1 MIEDGALTEALREHL
16 PKQRWFGG
24 SEEDAAAAEVVG
36 VETLRDEWPAMVQ
49 VLVSVPSH
57 GTASTYQVVVGLR
70 PEDSRDSFLEGKGDS
85 IFGEIPCELG
95 RAVAYDAVVD
105 PELSLCLLERTAPD
119 ASAERARLLGVDQ
132 SNTSIVFDEKLI
144 MKLFRRID
152 DGPNPDVEVTEALAG
167 NGFAN
172 IARPVGAWEGGG
184 GHLAVVSEFLAGGT
198 DGFQLALTSLRD
210 LYDAR
215 TKPHEAGGDFGPDA
229 CRLGSI
235 TAEMHVALA
244 RAFGTSAADTS
255 SWVADMRTQLE
266 RLPAD
271 VEVDRARVQ
280 AQYDRLLS
288 IDAGPAIRIHG
299 DFHLGQVMRT
309 DAGWHVLD
317 FEGEPARPL
326 AERRRPSSPLRDV
339 AGMLR
344 SFHYGAAVGLREYGG
359 DADEEVLAL
368 ATEWEHHNRVNFL
381 EGYFGTE
388 GIDEV
393 LPASEVDRA
402 VVLAAFELDK
412 AIYEIAYEA
421 SHRIEWV
428 GIPLSAVQ
436 RILEEAARGHRT
448 A

>member
-1 MIEDGALTEALREHL
+1 MIEHGALQAALRAFL

-24 SEEDAAAAEVVG
+24 TEADAAAAQVAS
-36 VETLRDEWPAMVQ
+36 VEALRSEWPCLVQ
-49 VLVSVPSH
+49 VLASVPAH
-57 GTASTYQVVVGLR
+57 GGTSTYQVVLGLR
-70 PEDSRDSFLEGKGDS
+70 PVESHDAFLEGKGDA
-85 IFGEIPCELG
+85 ILG
-95 RAVAYDAVVD
+95 DLETALGVAVAYDAAID
-105 PELSLCLLERTAPD
+105 PELAMCLLERTAPA
-119 ASAERARLLGVDQ
+119 ASAERARLLGADQ

-152 DGPNPDVEVTEALAG
+152 DGPNPDVEVTEALASA
-167 NGFAN
+167 GFAA
-172 IARPVGAWEGGG
+172 IAHPVGAWAGGG

-215 TKPHEAGGDFGPDA
+215 TLPHEAGGDFGPDA
-229 CRLGSI
+229 NRLGSI

-244 RAFGTSAADTS
+244 GAFGRSPADTA
-255 SWVADMRTQLE
+255 SWMADMRTQLE

-271 VEVDRARVQ
+271 VDVDRARVQ
-280 AQYDRLLS
+280 AQYDRLRSL
-288 IDAGPAIRIHG
+288 DAGPAIRIHG

-309 DAGWHVLD
+309 DGGWHVLD

-326 AERRRPSSPLRDV
+326 AERRRPSSALRDV

-344 SFHYGAAVGLREYGG
+344 SFHYAAAVGLREYGG

-368 ATEWEHHNRVNFL
+368 AAEWEHHNRLNFL
-381 EGYFGTE
+381 EGYFGTA
-388 GIDEV
+388 GIDAV
-393 LPASEVDRA
+393 LPASELDRA

-412 AIYEIAYEA
+412 AVYEIAYEA

-436 RILEEAARGHRT
+436 RILQEAARGHRT